1 MDVYNKKRLVSFGK
15 GLVGAAAIILFV
27 AALLCAISASVIAGM
42 WYLAIPV
49 CIAVLASAPT
59 FLSVIKKLWS

>member
-1 MDVYNKKRLVSFGK
+1 MDAYNKKRLVSFGK

-27 AALLCAISASVIAGM
+27 AALVCGISAPILAGM
-42 WYLAIPV
+42 WYLAVPV